1 MSVIDINNSET
12 KTLKMDNTAEIENE
26 NNSNDATVPSDLLD
40 DTAAPQAWI
49 DLSGHEDDVQSNPTE
64 TVQETDKS
72 SDENED
78 KVHPLNSFDEG
89 ESDKSE
95 NCGSDRDDDDD
106 DTDGVE
112 EDGNG
117 NGDNDESESESES
130 DFENNN
136 EMVCVVYD
144 TKYQREHD
152 DEKYMFI
159 GTVVD
164 QGHDFMAV
172 DFGEEGVLTF
182 EKSPS
187 EFSRHTYTD
196 KSNWTVRIHKI
207 DYDYD
212 SLTIVDKTREEYENS
227 MFIPPQLQVPTIL
240 AFGYIF
246 IISLITPLF
255 TSVCKS
261 IPENEYVG
269 QYTPYEHEL

>member
-1 MSVIDINNSET
+1 
-12 KTLKMDNTAEIENE
+12 MDNKAEIENE
-26 NNSNDATVPSDLLD
+26 NNNNDATVPSDLVD

-49 DLSGHEDDVQSNPTE
+49 DLSGHEDDVQSSPTE
-64 TVQETDKS
+64 TVHETDKS

-78 KVHPLNSFDEG
+78 KVHPSNSFDDG
-89 ESDKSE
+89 ESDNSE
-95 NCGSDRDDDDD
+95 NSGSDSDSDSDSDND
-106 DTDGVE
+106 SDSDEDYDVTDGVE
-112 EDGNG
+112 KDGNG
-117 NGDNDESESESES
+117 HGDNDESESEN

-144 TKYQREHD
+144 TKYQREHE

-255 TSVCKS
+255 TSVCKR

-269 QYTPYEHEL
+269 QYIPYEHGL

>member
-1 MSVIDINNSET
+1 MDNKVEIESET
-12 KTLKMDNTAEIENE
+12 
-26 NNSNDATVPSDLLD
+26 NSNDTTVPSGLVD
-40 DTAAPQAWI
+40 DTVAPQAWI
-49 DLSGHEDDVQSNPTE
+49 DLSGHEDDIHSNPTE
-64 TVQETDKS
+64 TAKETDKS
-72 SDENED
+72 SDENEE
-78 KVHPLNSFDEG
+78 KVHPSNSNDE
-89 ESDKSE
+89 ENSDNSE
-95 NCGSDRDDDDD
+95 NSVSDSDDDN
-106 DTDGVE
+106 DGVE
-112 EDGNG
+112 KLGENG
-117 NGDNDESESESES
+117 QESESES

-136 EMVCVVYD
+136 ESVCVVYD
-144 TKYQREHD
+144 TKYQREHE

-269 QYTPYEHEL
+269 QYKPYEHEL